1 MGSGCSGEG
10 NWTVDGHIVPSYAGD
25 EGKQWVELLHEQ
37 TTSAPVSEVGER
49 GLDRVAAQSWTLG
62 RRVDRRTT
70 HRPLRVERGRERK
83 LVVSMGEVC
92 GHTHTHAHTHSTYE
106 GRERTRER
114 ARERGRESERER
126 GEMFWVPVEAQRL
139 FSRERT
145 GVGRG

>member
-70 HRPLRVERGRERK
+70 HRPLSSASGAREGEKACGQHGRG
-83 LVVSMGEVC
+83 MWA
-92 GHTHTHAHTHSTYE
+92 HAHT
-106 GRERTRER
+106 R
-114 ARERGRESERER
+114 AHT
-126 GEMFWVPVEAQRL
+126 QHI
-139 FSRERT
+139 
-145 GVGRG
+145 

>member
-92 GHTHTHAHTHSTYE
+92 GHTHTHTAHMKGE
-106 GRERTRER
+106 RENERENERASER
-114 ARERGRESERER
+114 ARERERER
-126 GEMFWVPVEAQRL
+126 EG
-139 FSRERT
+139 
-145 GVGRG
+145 